1 MSKDLKLVLI
11 QRAILIVLV
20 AIAVFT
26 MPLWLT

>member
-11 QRAILIVLV
+11 QQAILVVLV

-26 MPLWLT
+26 MPLWLA

>member
-1 MSKDLKLVLI
+1 MSDDLKIVLI

>member
-1 MSKDLKLVLI
+1 MSRDLEAVLI

-26 MPLWLT
+26 MPLWLI